1 MHGLQTSL
9 PHSIKFNRIVA
20 IDLGKFNSVVCDY
33 DPATTAH
40 SFVTVQTTPQTMHDL
55 LVEHAGEDPSQTLVV
70 FETCDCGG
78 WVYDIAVALGLTV
91 AVANPSH
98 EAWRWTKVKRK
109 TDRDDAHKLASMAA
123 MRQLP
128 TVHMPPPAQRQ
139 KRRLVHQRRS
149 LVQRRT
155 EVKNSI
161 RSIFS
166 QQGQL
171 LVRGTKQWT
180 KPGIEQLKSEARSL
194 KECSVDELW
203 RGRLHVEL
211 QLLQML
217 DTQLKLVDQKLD
229 ALGAEDER
237 IVRLQQVKG
246 VGPRLAEALVV
257 HLDDPHR
264 FKSGRQVSA
273 YVGLVPKQF
282 ESGTMKRVGRITRRG
297 PSLLR
302 GMLIEVAWM
311 VYRYNDWAKR
321 FVQNVS
327 RGMKQRKKIAIVAL
341 ARKLLVKLWAMLR
354 DGSDWR
360 DPDQPREQRIK
371 DVDGGVPPAGVLLP
385 SGRHLP
391 KTAVSSVGVAM
402 G

>member
-1 MHGLQTSL
+1 MQAECS
-9 PHSIKFNRIVA
+9 
-20 IDLGKFNSVVCDY
+20 
-33 DPATTAH
+33 
-40 SFVTVQTTPQTMHDL
+40 
-55 LVEHAGEDPSQTLVV
+55 SQTLVV

-78 WVYDIAVALGLTV
+78 WVYDIASAMGFTV

-109 TDRDDAHKLASMAA
+109 TDRDDALKLASMAA

-128 TVHMPPPAQRQ
+128 TVHMPSPQQRQ

-155 EVKNSI
+155 EIKNSI

-166 QQGQL
+166 QQGLL

-180 KPGIEQLKSEARSL
+180 KAGIEQLKSESKPLRR
-194 KECSVDELW
+194 CSVDELW
-203 RGRLHVEL
+203 RGRLRVEL
-211 QLLQML
+211 DLLEML
-217 DTQLKLVDQKLD
+217 DEQLRLVDQTLD
-229 ALGAEDER
+229 ALGKGSEPIR
-237 IVRLQQVKG
+237 RLQQVKG
-246 VGPRLAEALVV
+246 VGPRLAEALVA

-264 FKSGRQVSA
+264 FKSARQVSA

-311 VYRYNDWAKR
+311 VYRYNAWAKR

-354 DGSDWR
+354 DGSNWR
-360 DPDQPREQRIK
+360 DPDQPRAQQKHE
-371 DVDGGVPPAGVLLP
+371 DGGVPPAGGWCSP
-385 SGRHLP
+385 P
-391 KTAVSSVGVAM
+391 EDTARVTALSSVVVAI

>member
-1 MHGLQTSL
+1 MQGLKD
-9 PHSIKFNRIVA
+9 SIQFTRIVA
-20 IDLGKFNSVVCDY
+20 VDLGKFNSVVCHY
-33 DPATTAH
+33 DPATTQH
-40 SFVTVQTTPQTMHDL
+40 SFLTVQTTPQAMHDL
-55 LVEHAGEDPSQTLVV
+55 LSGQANASQTLVV

-78 WVYDIAVALGLTV
+78 WVYDLAVALGFVV

-128 TVHMPPPAQRQ
+128 TVHMPSPQQRQ
-139 KRRLVHQRRS
+139 KRRLIHQRRS

-166 QQGQL
+166 QQGL
-171 LVRGTKQWT
+171 PLARGTKQWT
-180 KPGIEQLKSEARSL
+180 RPGIKQLKGESRSL
-194 KECSVDELW
+194 AECSVDELW

-211 QLLQML
+211 NVLEML
-217 DTQLKLVDQKLD
+217 DAQIKAVDQKLD
-229 ALGAEDER
+229 ALGDASEP
-237 IVRLQQVKG
+237 IKRLQQVKG
-246 VGPRLAEALVV
+246 VGPRLAEALVA

-273 YVGLVPKQF
+273 YVGMVPRQF

-311 VYRYNDWAKR
+311 VYRYNAWAKR
-321 FVQNVS
+321 FVQQVS

-354 DGSDWR
+354 DGSNWR
-360 DPDQPREQRIK
+360 DPDAPREQPKGEVSRCAA
-371 DVDGGVPPAGVLLP
+371 GGCGCSPPEDTAPLLALSSAGVAI
-385 SGRHLP
+385 G
-391 KTAVSSVGVAM
+391 
-402 G
+402 

>member
-1 MHGLQTSL
+1 MHGLD
-9 PHSIKFNRIVA
+9 HSINFSKILS
-20 IDLGKFNSVVCDY
+20 IDLGKFHSVSCHY
-33 DPATTAH
+33 DVATTQHA
-40 SFVTVQTTPQTMHDL
+40 FETLQTTPQAMHDL
-55 LVEHAGEDPSQTLVV
+55 FVKHAGEDPSQTLIV

-78 WVYDIAVALGLTV
+78 WVYDIAAALGLPV

-109 TDRDDAHKLASMAA
+109 TDRDDALKLASMAA

-128 TVHMPPPAQRQ
+128 TVHMPSPQQRQ

-166 QQGQL
+166 QQGLL

-180 KPGIEQLKSEARSL
+180 IAGIAQLKAESKAL

-217 DTQLKLVDQKLD
+217 DGQLKLVDQKLD
-229 ALGAEDER
+229 SLGAEDER
-237 IVRLQQVKG
+237 IARLQQVKG

-273 YVGLVPKQF
+273 YVGLVPRQF

-311 VYRYNDWAKR
+311 VHRYNDWAKR
-321 FVQNVS
+321 FVQQVS

-371 DVDGGVPPAGVLLP
+371 GVDGGLPPAGVWSP
-385 SGRHLP
+385 PEDTWP
-391 KTAVSSVGVAM
+391 KTAGASVVGVM